1 MQAPAPIHCP
11 DSLHLSRAEPPTEF
25 MHTAVIADDSP
36 IILSLLR
43 ALLSRFWPDLQVI
56 GEAGDGVKAQNL
68 IDELQPDLVFLD
80 IDMPARS
87 GLEVAR
93 ALPDRMKV
101 VFITAYSE
109 FAVEAFDV
117 EAVDY
122 ILKPIDAMKIAKM
135 TAKVRRV
142 LGQDARAPGRPSAPA
157 PGDAAMGDLPELQWI
172 KLSVGH
178 KVRMVHVSTIKYFAS
193 DHKYTRV
200 VAAGADGLIKTPIDQ
215 LARALGAD
223 FISPRRGVL
232 VQRRFIHAI
241 YKDDGGRTVLEVQD
255 DPLRVV
261 IPPRNRKLFRSM

>member
-1 MQAPAPIHCP
+1 MP
-11 DSLHLSRAEPPTEF
+11 
-25 MHTAVIADDSP
+25 TAVIADDSP
-36 IILSLLR
+36 IILALLR
-43 ALLSRFWPDLQVI
+43 ALLARFWPDLQVI
-56 GEAGDGVKAQNL
+56 GEADDGVKAQAL
-68 IDELQPDLVFLD
+68 INELQPDLVFLD
-80 IDMPARS
+80 IDMPVRS

-93 ALPDRMKV
+93 ALPDSLKV

-109 FAVEAFDV
+109 FAVDAFDV

-122 ILKPIDAMKIAKM
+122 ILKPIDAIKIAKM
-135 TAKVRRV
+135 ASKVRRV
-142 LGQDARAPGRPSAPA
+142 LSQDTRMPSRSALSPPAPVDAPA
-157 PGDAAMGDLPELQWI
+157 GESSELQWI

-178 KVRMVHVSTIKYFAS
+178 KVRMVHVSTIKYFIS

-200 VAAGADGLIKTPIDQ
+200 VATGADGLIKTPVDQ
-215 LARALGAD
+215 LAQALGDD

-241 YKDDGGRTVLEVQD
+241 YKDDGGRTLLEVQD